1 MHLNFFVENP
11 RTGHAVAHR
20 LSSPGPVSGQRL
32 QELLT
37 DAYPWMN
44 TPYWAGTVLAGI
56 TDVLTDVPHG
66 ALITATHPAQVSPAP
81 LALSVV
87 HGPDAGGTFPVRRG
101 RVTVGRH
108 GSDVTILDPALPPR
122 LGSIEVDSD
131 GARLVTAEGTRAISL
146 DEEFGVGDSILVLR
160 KTQRS
165 EDPKAPDDLEPLPV
179 RLEGQ
184 RHLLTLVLMMAMPL
198 AVGGIITAVTGIWLI
213 LLMSL
218 AASAVLGVQLIAAVG
233 VITRNRAALAEA
245 VDRDE
250 LRLAQ
255 ADAAKFTLRPGDDR
269 LWFIAGVTDR
279 PAQIS
284 VTDNDRLAPP
294 LLHEI
299 PALIRL
305 SEHQLLHTR
314 LASEQLCSIAI
325 QLLCHT
331 DVLLRVSPRLIAET
345 GEEFRVVA
353 AHPRVEVALENG
365 ESTADGHECVVV
377 MCTTA
382 EWNGQTPGNCRVAVA
397 WDRPEKPAAPAQVA
411 GWSRAELHRDSE
423 THALFRVEQT
433 EETFRIRLD
442 GLRARTAQRL
452 VTEIASAEH
461 RLQAP
466 SAQQLVFEEQDF
478 VTAPIS
484 ERSWTA
490 AAWVPEVV
498 LLLGASA
505 DGATADLRLNADGP
519 HFLLAGT
526 TGSGKSQLLQTML
539 LSGAFRYPPQRLS
552 YLLIDFKGGAGLGAL
567 SPLPHSVQFLDDLDL
582 PQVTRALAY
591 LRADVKARESLFNRL
606 GVNGYRDY
614 LRGCAARQVLPAF
627 PEMVIVV
634 DEFKMLV
641 ETMGDAM
648 NELMR
653 ISTIGRSLG
662 IHLILATQRPQGAVS
677 ADIRANI
684 GTTLCLR
691 TSSELES
698 QNVLGGPEASR
709 IPADAAGSGY
719 VRHGDNT
726 PWPFRGPAF
735 RQCSHTAEI
744 RLELIDG
751 TVVCEVPEQQPHDEN
766 EQETVRGFVADL
778 HRQTTSWPVHQYRPV
793 PDEPALGRPWTH
805 CEGYPEH
812 ATQLVWGEMEVAQ
825 WGMMEPLVTT
835 SEDGP
840 VQIVG
845 DEAAR
850 TDLLAALVQQARS
863 RGHAVVTVAGQLPL
877 HATHRRWDACWDVTA
892 LVGPLD
898 TGYFTHLTR
907 QLLDRE
913 QLHPCL
919 IVLDGLDLWLEE
931 NLNDRALVYSLTTLL
946 TSVARYRIQCVATA
960 QTPLRGR
967 VGQLM
972 ASTLLTGT
980 ASKADP
986 LRGATRSYP
995 AIPAERWA
1003 VEGKILLQHERSDQT
1018 LAATFSP
1025 YRAASAE
1032 ELRTHGEQA
1041 RTPLFAASPTRLD
1054 QQLPERVP
1062 LSQALAEVRGW
1073 RITAASPGD
1082 LAIAWNPGAAVV
1094 AIPAP
1099 PGQCTMIA
1107 GHVGTG
1113 KTTAL
1118 DAVAKLNGHLG
1129 FLRVAAHPA
1138 LSAAELQQACD
1149 NIADT
1154 GSVVLLVDDAHLLSP
1169 DAATQLKSLIAR
1181 FRHTLVTFVPWA
1193 RWRQNPLLSTLAG
1206 ATRGIALAPRRET
1219 DLDFLTCFDDL
1230 PWNTTT
1236 AGEVP
1241 TGRAVIVCDARAQA
1255 AHIPIDEPRN
1265 QP

>member
-11 RTGHAVAHR
+11 HTGHAVAHR
-20 LSSPGPVSGQRL
+20 LSSEGPVSGQRL
-32 QELLT
+32 HELLT
-37 DAYPWMN
+37 GAYPWMSS
-44 TPYWAGTVLAGI
+44 PCCAGTDLAGI

-66 ALITATHPAQVSPAP
+66 ALITAARHTPVDPAP
-81 LALSVV
+81 LMLTVV
-87 HGPDAGGTFPVRRG
+87 HGPDAGGAFPVRRG
-101 RVTVGRH
+101 KTSIGRH
-108 GSDVTILDPALPPR
+108 RSDVTLLDPALPSR
-122 LGSIEVDSD
+122 LGDLEVDSD
-131 GARLVTAEGTRAISL
+131 GARLVTAEGTRTVSL
-146 DEEFGVGDSILVLR
+146 NEEFGVGDSILVLR
-160 KTQRS
+160 KARQA
-165 EDPKAPDDLEPLPV
+165 EKPKAPDNLEPVPV
-179 RLEGQ
+179 RLERQ

-198 AVGGIITAVTGIWLI
+198 VVGGIIASVTGIWLI

-218 AASAVLGVQLIAAVG
+218 AASAVLGVQLIAAIR
-233 VITRNRAALAEA
+233 VITRNRVALAEA

-255 ADAAKFTLRPGDDR
+255 ADAAKFTLRPGGD
-269 LWFIAGVTDR
+269 LPWFVAGLADR

-284 VTDNDRLAPP
+284 ITDNDRVGPP
-294 LLHEI
+294 LLHAV
-299 PALIRL
+299 PALIGL
-305 SEHQLLHTR
+305 PEHQLLHAR
-314 LASEQLCSIAI
+314 LSSEQLCSIAI
-325 QLLCHT
+325 QLLCHSE
-331 DVLLRVSPRLIAET
+331 VLLRLSPRLIAET
-345 GEEFRVVA
+345 GEEFQA
-353 AHPRVEVALENG
+353 LMAHPRVEVVHENG
-365 ESTADGHECVVV
+365 EQTGDEHECVLV
-377 MCTTA
+377 MSTTA
-382 EWNGQTPGNCRVAVA
+382 EWNRQTAGSCRFAVV
-397 WDRPEKPAAPAQVA
+397 WDRPENPAAPVQVA
-411 GWSRAELHRDSE
+411 GWSRAELHRDSHS
-423 THALFRVEQT
+423 HAHFQVEQA
-433 EETFRIRLD
+433 EESFRIRLD
-442 GLRARTAQRL
+442 ALRPRTAQRL
-452 VTEIASAEH
+452 VTDMAAVEH
-461 RLQAP
+461 RLQNP
-466 SAQQLVFEEQDF
+466 SAHQVVFEDQDF
-478 VTAPIS
+478 MTTPC
-484 ERSWTA
+484 ERNWTA
-490 AAWVPEVV
+490 AAWAPEVD
-498 LLLGASA
+498 LLLGASV
-505 DGATADLRLNADGP
+505 DGATSNLKLNADGP

-591 LRADVKARESLFNRL
+591 LRADVMARESLFSRL

-614 LRGCAARQVLPAF
+614 LRGCAARHELPAF

-691 TSSELES
+691 TASELES

-735 RQCSHTAEI
+735 RQRPHTAGI

-766 EQETVRGFVADL
+766 ELETVREFVADL
-778 HRQTTSWPVHQYRPV
+778 RRQTTIWPAHPYRPV
-793 PDEPALGRPWTH
+793 PDEPALGHPWTH

-812 ATQLVWGEMEVAQ
+812 ANQLVWGEMEVAQ
-825 WGMMEPLVTT
+825 WGMIEPLVTT
-835 SEDGP
+835 PEDGP

-850 TDLLAALVQQARS
+850 TELLAALVQQARS
-863 RGHAVVTVAGQLPL
+863 RGHTVVTVAGQLPL
-877 HATHRRWDACWDVTA
+877 HATHLRWDARWDVTA

-898 TGYFTHLTR
+898 TGYFNHLTQ

-913 QLHPCL
+913 QPHPCL

-931 NLNDRALVYSLTTLL
+931 NLNDRALLQSLTTLL
-946 TSVARYRIQCVATA
+946 TSAARYRIQCVATA

-980 ASKADP
+980 AAKSDP

-995 AIPAERWA
+995 VIPAERWA
-1003 VEGKILLQHERSDQT
+1003 VEGKILRQCERSDQT
-1018 LAATFSP
+1018 QAATFSP
-1025 YRAASAE
+1025 YRGASAE

-1041 RTPLFAASPTRLD
+1041 RTPLFAASPIRLD

-1062 LSQALAEVRGW
+1062 LSQALAEVRDW
-1073 RITAASPGD
+1073 RSTAASPGD

-1107 GHVGTG
+1107 GHAGTG

-1154 GSVVLLVDDAHLLSP
+1154 GSVVLLVDDVHLLSP

-1181 FRHTLVTFVPWA
+1181 FRHTLVAFVPWA
-1193 RWRQNPLLSTLAG
+1193 RWRQNPLLNTLAG

-1241 TGRAVIVCDARAQA
+1241 AGRAVIVCDARAQA